1 METFRARTTAK
12 HDGRMGVVA
21 LVVLGL
27 LVIPGLLA
35 TRSVPL
41 AVLGVLLTGLPLHVV
56 ASAVSR
62 LLLHPPAVILQVPA
76 APGGTVPMKVRF
88 AWPVGE
94 VSRVAC
100 GLQMTD
106 GSRVQ
111 GSSVDAPVLGVDDRE
126 VELEL
131 DLPEV
136 PGDGTWR
143 WRAEITPWIGVP
155 GGSDVPVLAQVLVVE
170 GLPLG

>member
-21 LVVLGL
+21 VVILGL

-62 LLLHPPAVILQVPA
+62 LLLHPPAVILQGPA
-76 APGGTVPMKVRF
+76 
-88 AWPVGE
+88 
-94 VSRVAC
+94 
-100 GLQMTD
+100 
-106 GSRVQ
+106 
-111 GSSVDAPVLGVDDRE
+111 
-126 VELEL
+126 
-131 DLPEV
+131 
-136 PGDGTWR
+136 
-143 WRAEITPWIGVP
+143 VP
-155 GGSDVPVLAQVLVVE
+155 GG
-170 GLPLG
+170 